1 MFNKILLVPGLIAF
15 MAHIPIIGQSPKP
28 ATSTEIAISEVL
40 ARVLDYNERIQ
51 IKMLETEISEKQI
64 SAERGI
70 FEPAVVGSFEA
81 TDNQRKNSQEQQAQ
95 QFFNQVFDERNKTY
109 GGGLEFLAPTGA
121 RLRLGYN
128 LRDLSNNLNKGAN
141 EFASTMGLT
150 LTQPLLKNAGTAAVM
165 ARIRLAAINSDIAF
179 QDYRREL
186 MTVIARAEA
195 SYWDLYLTQ
204 EQERISRE
212 SVSVAERLLQDNKA
226 RLEVGKSSE
235 LEVMQAEA
243 GLALRRS
250 RRSEAAQKLAEAASV
265 LNSLLST
272 SPTDRAIPVRA
283 VSQPVVD
290 EAIADYIE
298 SYRAAFDQ
306 NPDYLG
312 RRHAVLSENIRLA
325 YAKNQRRPELD
336 LKASYGMNG
345 LGASPGASFDDI
357 ASGDFPS
364 GSVGLELRVPLSGG
378 IKERNEYAA
387 AKLSKQKS
395 LLALKEVEVQ
405 IVNSLD
411 TAILKVTNQR
421 ESSKNYEAV
430 AKFHEQ
436 LLHTELARLD
446 VGKTDS
452 RTVLETEEKLFEA
465 RISTLDAVIRF
476 QKARLELEL
485 VQGSSLVN
493 RGVELKKS
501 ELQRKTMQMV
511 ADNRFQGARLDQLK
525 VQIQRAYENK
535 PTPNPLRQQE
545 DERLLRQKIQE
556 LRQQDAAK

>member
-1 MFNKILLVPGLIAF
+1 MLNKKLKLVGLLAV
-15 MAHIPIIGQSPKP
+15 MATADATGQSTNGASGITIK
-28 ATSTEIAISEVL
+28 EIVS
-40 ARVLDYNERIQ
+40 RVLDYNERVQ
-51 IKMLETEISEKQI
+51 VKMLETEISEKQI
-64 SAERGI
+64 NAERGI

-81 TDNQRKNSQEQQAQ
+81 TDSKRKNSQEQQAQ
-95 QFFNQVFDERNKTY
+95 QFLKQVFDERNKTY
-109 GGGLEFLAPTGA
+109 GGGLEFLVPTGG
-121 RLRLGYN
+121 RFRLGYN
-128 LRDLSNNLNKGAN
+128 LRDLSNNLNSGNN
-141 EFASTMGLT
+141 EYATTVGLT
-150 LTQPLLKNAGTAAVM
+150 LTQPLLKNAGAAAVM
-165 ARIRLAAINSDIAF
+165 ARIRLAAINSEIAF

-195 SYWDLYLTQ
+195 AYWDLYLTQ

-212 SVSVAERLLQDNKA
+212 SVSVAERLFKDNKV

-243 GLALRRS
+243 GFSLRRS
-250 RRSEAAQKLAEAASV
+250 RQSEASQKRAEAASV
-265 LNSLLST
+265 LNSLLS
-272 SPTDRAIPVRA
+272 SSSTDRSLGIRAI
-283 VSQPVVD
+283 SQPVVD
-290 EAIADYIE
+290 EMKNDYMA
-298 SYRAAFDQ
+298 SYQTAFDL

-312 RRHAVLSENIRLA
+312 RRHAVLAENIRLA
-325 YAKNQRRPELD
+325 YAKNQRLPELD

-345 LGASPGASFDDI
+345 LGPSPGSSFDDI
-357 ASGDFPS
+357 TKADFPS

-411 TAILKVTNQR
+411 TALLKVSNQR
-421 ESSKNYEAV
+421 ESAQNYEAV
-430 AKFHEQ
+430 AKFHQQ
-436 LLHTELARLD
+436 LLDTELARLD

-465 RISTLDAVIRF
+465 RIATLDAVIRY
-476 QKARLELEL
+476 QKAQLELEL
-485 VQGSSLVN
+485 IQGSSLKN
-493 RGVELKKS
+493 RGVELKKL

-511 ADNRFQGARLDQLK
+511 ADNRFQGSRFDQLRT
-525 VQIQRAYENK
+525 QAQRSYENK
-535 PTPNPLRQQE
+535 PIPDPLRQQE

-556 LRQQDAAK
+556 LRQQDSSR